1 MSEIIISKIKARR
14 GTDTQRKSVVLDQ
27 GELAYATDTS
37 RFFVGNGVLSGGG
50 VVGSKVHPPI
60 TNEASLVNLNSQTGD
75 LAYANNLFY
84 QLTGSDYTVLS
95 GWAPVG
101 PKLDASFLEFDSSNN
116 ITISDDSITF
126 NQISS
131 EIIGDGLLIT
141 SGIVSI
147 DGDASFEIV
156 DGKLSLADDSVDE
169 NHITS
174 NTFSGG
180 LTGGSGDRVGVKIDN
195 TLRVS
200 GTNHLGVGVLG
211 AGNIAFTSLDSDWF
225 GAGLIYDAGNELI
238 SSEVTEV
245 DATLSKDLSGVI
257 GLPVGGGAKTVELS
271 QVETDAFGRVV
282 DITTSIFDC
291 LTGDSSLNDTSPLSS
306 IFNGSPDQ
314 SIGGIPS
321 NITQF
326 EAVSAYNG
334 TSVVITLSSAGF
346 ITFEGGISARNDDKY
361 VGRFAIPIF
370 TY

>member
-1 MSEIIISKIKARR
+1 MSEIIISKLKARR
-14 GTDTQRKSVVLDQ
+14 GTDIQRKSVVLDQ
-27 GELAYATDTS
+27 GELAYATDTG

-60 TNEASLVNLNSQTGD
+60 TNAASLVNLNAQTGD
-75 LAYANNLFY
+75 LAYANGLFY
-84 QLTGSDYTVLS
+84 QLTGSDYTALS
-95 GWAPVG
+95 AWTPVG
-101 PKLDASFLEFDSSNN
+101 PKLDSAFLEFDASNN
-116 ITISDDSITF
+116 ITIADNSITF

-131 EIIGDGLLIT
+131 DIIGDGLLIT
-141 SGIVSI
+141 SGVISI
-147 DGDASFEIV
+147 DGDSSFEIV
-156 DGKLSLADDSVDE
+156 GGKLSLADDSVDE
-169 NHITS
+169 NNIDA
-174 NTFSGG
+174 NTFTGG
-180 LTGGSGDRVGVKIDN
+180 ISGGSGDRVGLQIDG

-200 GTNHLGVGVLG
+200 ETNHLGVGVLG
-211 AGNIAFTSLDSDWF
+211 AGNIAFTSLDSGWF
-225 GAGLIYDAGNELI
+225 GAGLNYDGG
-238 SSEVTEV
+238 SEVISTNIT
-245 DATLSKDLSGVI
+245 DIDSTLSKDLSGVI

-271 QVETDAFGRVV
+271 QVETDDYGRVV

-291 LTGDSSLNDTSPLSS
+291 LTGNSSLNDTSPLSS

-314 SIGGIPS
+314 SITGVSS

-346 ITFEGGISARNDDKY
+346 LTFEGGVSARNDNKY